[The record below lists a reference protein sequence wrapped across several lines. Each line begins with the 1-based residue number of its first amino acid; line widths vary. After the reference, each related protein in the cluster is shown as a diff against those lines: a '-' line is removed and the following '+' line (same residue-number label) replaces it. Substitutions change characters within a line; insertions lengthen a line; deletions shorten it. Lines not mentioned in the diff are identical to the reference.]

1 MNKWAIT
8 HDLDL
13 TNFQSLLLAY
23 LRRILVLVILVIK
36 FN

>member
-8 HDLDL
+8 HELDL
-13 TNFQSLLLAY
+13 TNFQILLLAY
-23 LRRILVLVILVIK
+23 LRRILVLIILVIK